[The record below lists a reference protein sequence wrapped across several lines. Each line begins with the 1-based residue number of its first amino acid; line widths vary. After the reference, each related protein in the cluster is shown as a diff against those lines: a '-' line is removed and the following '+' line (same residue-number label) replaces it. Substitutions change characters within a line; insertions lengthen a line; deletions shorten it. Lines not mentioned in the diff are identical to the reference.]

1 MKGLKV
7 LLVAMFVVCL
17 FSVPANADC
26 GRADGSCNARR
37 TVVVKKLK
45 SWRPLRALV
54 LRRGRGC

>member
-7 LLVAMFVVCL
+7 LLVGMFVVCL

-37 TVVVKKLK
+37 IVVKGLK
-45 SWRPLRALV
+45 SWRPLRVLV
-54 LRRGRGC
+54 LRRGRGR